1 MKGEPML
8 PTLKTRLVRSA
19 LAVVLVSSGP
29 WAPGLEAQGPPGGG
43 PPTGTPGPFPESL
56 TVAVDCDAGDTI
68 ADALA
73 QRADELRVEI
83 TGSCVEDVL
92 IRRDRTTLVG
102 VAAGAEIVGSPA
114 PPVPGSVVAV
124 TGATRVTLAD
134 LTIRDG
140 RRGVSLHEGAAAR
153 LERLTIRDQIQDGV
167 FLQGGSQAW
176 VEDCSVVDNGGDGI
190 AAWGSSSV
198 ILAFEAT
205 TVASRNGRVGVLVS
219 GSSDVSGFQTSRLEA
234 DDNQF
239 GLAAQLN
246 GSFQGVGL
254 VARGND
260 YGVWALL
267 SGAISTGAEVRDSSV
282 VGVYA
287 SDGGQ
292 VDIQGTVEDGG
303 IWGVLGEYD
312 ATVAFR
318 GTISGNPVGMTLD
331 ATEAWIA
338 NATVT
343 DPVELSFG
351 ARVDFAGGNS
361 FTGGVSCD
369 GTVLVRG
376 DVACPPAPS
385 ALTGAA
391 ERGSSRLGSATV
403 SPGVREVFALEP

>member
-1 MKGEPML
+1 MFPI
-8 PTLKTRLVRSA
+8 LKTRLVRST
-19 LAVVLVSSGP
+19 LAVALVSSGL

-43 PPTGTPGPFPESL
+43 PPPGTPGPFPESL

-102 VAAGAEIVGSPA
+102 VAPGAEIVGSPA
-114 PPVPGSVVAV
+114 PPVPGSLVSGAV
-124 TGATRVTLAD
+124 TVLGASRVTLAD
-134 LTIRDG
+134 LTVRDG
-140 RRGVSLHEGAAAR
+140 RRGVAILDGGAAR
-153 LERLTIRDQIQDGV
+153 LERLTVRDQIQHGV
-167 FLQGGSQAW
+167 FLHGGSQAW

-190 AAWGSSSV
+190 GAWVSSSV
-198 ILAFEAT
+198 ILAFDAT
-205 TVASRNGRVGVLVS
+205 TVASRNGRVGVVVS

-239 GLAAQLN
+239 GLAAQL
-246 GSFQGVGL
+246 SASVQGVGL

-260 YGVWALL
+260 VGVWALL
-267 SGAISTGAEVRDSSV
+267 GGSISTGAEVRDSSEA
-282 VGVYA
+282 GVYA

-303 IWGVLGEYD
+303 IWGVLGEND

-331 ATEAWIA
+331 GTEAWIA

-351 ARVDFAGGNS
+351 TRVDFAGGNN

-369 GTVLVRG
+369 ATVLVRG
-376 DVACPPAPS
+376 DVACPPAAASLATAGLGKRS
-385 ALTGAA
+385 ALREAGGATS
-391 ERGSSRLGSATV
+391 ELPTPFS
-403 SPGVREVFALEP
+403 LEP

>member
-1 MKGEPML
+1 
-8 PTLKTRLVRSA
+8 
-19 LAVVLVSSGP
+19 VLVSSGLR
-29 WAPGLEAQGPPGGG
+29 APGLEALGFPGGG

-102 VAAGAEIVGSPA
+102 VAAGAEIVGSPP
-114 PPVPGSVVAV
+114 PPVPFSFVSGVVAV
-124 TGATRVTLAD
+124 TGASRVTLAD

-140 RRGVSLHEGAAAR
+140 HRGVNLHEGAAAR
-153 LERLTIRDQIQDGV
+153 LERLTIRDQMNHGLL
-167 FLQGGSQAW
+167 LQGGSQAW
-176 VEDCSVVDNGGDGI
+176 VEDCSIVDNGGFGI
-190 AAWGSSSV
+190 AAWEASSV
-198 ILAFEAT
+198 QLAFDAT
-205 TVASRNGRVGVLVS
+205 TVVSRNFAGAVVS
-219 GSSDVSGFQTSRLEA
+219 GSSDLLGFQTSRLEA

-239 GLAAQLN
+239 GLVAQLN
-246 GSFQGVGL
+246 GSIQGVGL

-260 YGVWALL
+260 VGVWALL
-267 SGAISTGAEVRDSSV
+267 GGAISTGAEVRDSSE

-351 ARVDFAGGNS
+351 TRVDFAGGNS

-391 ERGSSRLGSATV
+391 KRGSSRLGSATV
-403 SPGVREVFALEP
+403 SPGIREAFALEP

>member
-1 MKGEPML
+1 ML
-8 PTLKTRLVRSA
+8 RSIHVALSILVLS
-19 LAVVLVSSGP
+19 LVASG
-29 WAPGLEAQGPPGGG
+29 LTAQGPPGGG
-43 PPTGTPGPFPESL
+43 PPGGAPVPVPATL
-56 TVAVDCDAGDTI
+56 TVSVDCDAGDTI

-73 QRADELRVEI
+73 QRADELTVEI
-83 TGSCVEDVL
+83 TGSCVEDVT

-102 VAAGAEIVGSPA
+102 VAPGAEIVGSPA
-114 PPVPGSVVAV
+114 PPVPGSLVSGAV
-124 TGATRVTLAD
+124 TVLGASRVTLAD
-134 LTIRDG
+134 LTVRDG
-140 RRGVSLHEGAAAR
+140 RRGVAILDGGAAR
-153 LERLTIRDQIQDGV
+153 LERLTVRDQVQDGV

-190 AAWGSSSV
+190 AAWVSSSV

-246 GSFQGVGL
+246 GSIQGVGL

-267 SGAISTGAEVRDSSV
+267 SGAISTDAEVRDSSV

-303 IWGVLGEYD
+303 VWGVLGEYD

-318 GTISGNPVGMTLD
+318 GTVSGNPVGMTLD

-343 DPVELSFG
+343 DPVELFFG
-351 ARVDFAGGNS
+351 TRVDFAGGNS

-403 SPGVREVFALEP
+403 SPGIREAFALEP